1 MQLQHLIFAAC
12 LSLHCIRG
20 LAQEIPVADWSDTL
34 SSLFTNEQASTF
46 AGVLR
51 ADEVVRWKFVQ
62 AHQSASPA
70 GVLIFI
76 SPNAT
81 ALPQPGWYQL
91 LRDSNLHWIA
101 AENFGNDKRTA
112 QRVLAAIMGLRRLER
127 EFELDRKRIYIGGM
141 SGGGRAAS
149 TAIITFP
156 RLFSGALYIVGADPL
171 TRDAPAQLPDI
182 RENRYVFITGTRDF
196 NRGEMRAI
204 YRNYVESG
212 VENALLMD
220 LRKFGHEYP
229 NVEQLKHALDFLD
242 GETAR

>member
-1 MQLQHLIFAAC
+1 MLC
-12 LSLHCIRG
+12 
-20 LAQEIPVADWSDTL
+20 LAQESQVADWSDTL
-34 SSLFTNEQASTF
+34 SSLFTSEQASTF
-46 AGVLR
+46 AGVLP
-51 ADEVVRWKFVQ
+51 ANEVVRWKFVQ
-62 AHQSASPA
+62 AHPGHSLA
-70 GVLIFI
+70 GALVFI

-81 ALPQPGWYQL
+81 ALPQPGWHQL

-101 AENFGNDKRTA
+101 AENFGNDKPTA

-149 TAIITFP
+149 TAITTFP
-156 RLFSGALYIVGADPL
+156 QLFSGALYIVGADSL
-171 TRDAPAQLPDI
+171 NRDATAQLPGI

-204 YRNYVESG
+204 YRSYVESG

-220 LRKFGHEYP
+220 MRKFGHAYP
-229 NVEQLKHALDFLD
+229 NVEQLKRALDFLD
-242 GETAR
+242 GETPR